1 MRFLAWTML
10 VVFALVGVFILCEGI
25 RSLVTAIR
33 RRPHLKRVK
42 GTVMTVEKTRETR
55 SSADGQGQM
64 HTYVKFHP
72 VIQFTTELGESVR
85 FRSEMG
91 ECYQVIRRW
100 DGTHTESISRYSAGQ
115 LHEVLYDPEGKI
127 PPVSRIGSFDGRR
140 PVTDGSLTYALR
152 RDDCSAT
159 ARRCPWRSG
168 SSTGHLQRKCRPPS
182 C

>member
-10 VVFALVGVFILCEGI
+10 VVFALVGVFLFCEGI

-115 LHEVLYDPEGKI
+115 LHEVFYDPEGKI
-127 PPVSRIGSFDGRR
+127 PPCLASWAGFFGPGVAMSVAGLVFVGGS
-140 PVTDGSLTYALR
+140 ALMWFAFR
-152 RDDCSAT
+152 EKLL
-159 ARRCPWRSG
+159 
-168 SSTGHLQRKCRPPS
+168 GH
-182 C
+182 